1 MITSST
7 TTKSSSANVNL
18 HHVAVT
24 TAVEI
29 ISARTELKEVE
40 ARLKQ
45 LEDTFKQLDTDVSL
59 ENGTTIKVAHKA
71 RRTVDTAKLKDL
83 LPKGVFQRVSKRV
96 GDLKLIDA
104 EVEANRLDRD
114 SVSTAI
120 KETQY
125 KAINITIPKS

>member
-1 MITSST
+1 MVNTTIKSTSAS
-7 TTKSSSANVNL
+7 VNL
-18 HHVAVT
+18 SAVAVT
-24 TAVEI
+24 TAVEM

-40 ARLKQ
+40 ARLKE
-45 LEDTFKQLDTDVSL
+45 LEDTFKHLNTDITL
-59 ENGTTIKVAHKA
+59 ENGTTVKVAHKA
-71 RRTVDTAKLKDL
+71 RRTVDTAKLMEL

-104 EVEANRLDRD
+104 EIDANRLEATAVAD
-114 SVSTAI
+114 AI

>member
-1 MITSST
+1 MTNTYTKST
-7 TTKSSSANVNL
+7 TTAKVNL
-18 HHVAVT
+18 HNVAVT

-40 ARLKQ
+40 ARLKE
-45 LEDTFKQLDTDVSL
+45 LEATFKHLDTDVTL
-59 ENGTTIKVAHKA
+59 EDGTTIKVAHKA

-104 EVEANRLDRD
+104 EIGANRLD
-114 SVSTAI
+114 SKLVSEAI
-120 KETQY
+120 KETNYQ
-125 KAINITIPKS
+125 AINITIPKS

>member
-1 MITSST
+1 MLNTSTKST
-7 TTKSSSANVNL
+7 TTANVNL
-18 HHVAVT
+18 HNVAVT

-40 ARLKQ
+40 ARLKE
-45 LEDTFKQLDTDVSL
+45 LESTFKHLNTDVTL

-104 EVEANRLDRD
+104 EIGANRLD
-114 SVSTAI
+114 SKLVSEAI
-120 KETQY
+120 KETNYQ
-125 KAINITIPKS
+125 AINITIPKS

>member
-1 MITSST
+1 MLNTS
-7 TTKSSSANVNL
+7 TKSQTTANVNL
-18 HHVAVT
+18 HNVAVT

-40 ARLKQ
+40 ARLKE
-45 LEDTFKQLDTDVSL
+45 LEDTFKHLNTDITL
-59 ENGTTIKVAHKA
+59 ENGTTVKVAHKA
-71 RRTVDTAKLKDL
+71 RRTVDTAKLMEL

-104 EVEANRLDRD
+104 EIDANRLEATAVAD
-114 SVSTAI
+114 AI